1 MKAGFWRELG
11 LKDQEY
17 EMIVDILGREPNY
30 VELGMYSVMWSE
42 HCSYKNSK
50 EVLRTF
56 PTTGERVLQG
66 PGENAGIVDIG
77 DGLAV
82 CFKIESHNHP
92 SAIEPYQGAATGVG
106 GIIRDIFTMGARP
119 IALLNSLR
127 FGPLSDP
134 RARYIMGGVVAG
146 IAGYGNC
153 IGIPTVGGEVY
164 FDRCYQG
171 NPLVNAM
178 CVGLLEKDKIKRGQA
193 AGIGNAVILVGAR
206 TGRDGMHG
214 VTFASEELSEASEE
228 RRPAVQV
235 GDPFME
241 KLLLEA
247 CLELID
253 SHDLVGIQDLG
264 GAGLT
269 CATSE
274 MASRAG
280 TGMEIELDQVPC
292 RETGMTPYE
301 IMLSESQERML
312 LVVEPAKEERVH
324 QVFRRWGLDATTVG
338 RVTADGDL
346 RVRMGGQVVAEV
358 PARSLAEEAPVYC
371 PEYREPSYLQ
381 ETMALNLSAIPDVT
395 DTGSTLLALLASP
408 NIASKEWVWRQYDH
422 MVRTCTVVLPG
433 SDAAVLRL
441 RGTKKGL
448 AMTCDCNSRYAY
460 LDPYTGGKI
469 AVAEAARNL
478 VCSGAEPLA
487 VTDCLN
493 FGNPEKPE
501 IFWQFRSC
509 VAGISEACRVLGT
522 PVTGGNVSF
531 YNETNGEAIFPTPT
545 VGMVGLLDDVK
556 LRCTLDF
563 KQTGDLL
570 VLLGE
575 TFTELGGSEYLAVQ
589 HGLVRGRPPALDLG
603 KEQALQKLVLA
614 AIRQGLVASAHDL
627 SEGGLAVALAECC
640 FGHSLGA
647 AVTLNSGNLRT
658 DALLFGESQSRIL
671 LSLPEEKLTA
681 LQDLAAVAGV
691 PLQKLG
697 HVGGE
702 TLEISVDG
710 RLLVDVPVILMR
722 DKWREAIA
730 CYLK

>member
-1 MKAGFWRELG
+1 MRAEDWRKMG
-11 LKDQEY
+11 LKDEEY
-17 EMIVDILGREPNY
+17 LLITEIIGRDPNY

-50 EVLRTF
+50 EVLRTL
-56 PTTGERVLQG
+56 PTKGERVLQG

-127 FGPLSDP
+127 FGTLEDV
-134 RARYIMGGVVAG
+134 RARYIFNGVVSG

-164 FDRCYQG
+164 FDPCYQG

-178 CVGLLEKDKIKRGQA
+178 CVGLLETDKIKRGQA
-193 AGIGNAVILVGAR
+193 SGTGNPVVLVGAR

-214 VTFASEELSEASEE
+214 VTFASEELSAASEE
-228 RRPAVQV
+228 KRPAVQV

-247 CLELID
+247 CLELIYND
-253 SHDLVGIQDLG
+253 DVVGIQDLG

-280 TGMEIELDQVPC
+280 TGLEIELERVPC
-292 RETGMTPYE
+292 REQGMTPYE

-312 LVVEPAKEERVH
+312 MVVLPEKEEKVH
-324 QVFRRWGLDATTVG
+324 EVFRRWGLTSTTIG
-338 RVTADGDL
+338 HVTGDGIL
-346 RVRMGGQVVAEV
+346 RVRMGGKVVAEV
-358 PARSLAEEAPVYC
+358 PARSLAEDAPVYC
-371 PEYREPSYLQ
+371 PAFIEPAYLRMTAQ
-381 ETMALNLSAIPDVT
+381 LQLAEIPDSGDAEKVLLQLLSA
-395 DTGSTLLALLASP
+395 P
-408 NIASKEWVWRQYDH
+408 NIASKEWVWQQYDY

-448 AMTCDCNSRYAY
+448 AMTVDCNSRYVF
-460 LDPYTGGKI
+460 LDPYLGGKI

-478 VCSGAEPLA
+478 VCSGGEPLA

-493 FGNPEKPE
+493 FGNPEKAE
-501 IFWQFRSC
+501 IFWQFRKA
-509 VAGISEACRVLGT
+509 VEGISEACLAFAT
-522 PVTGGNVSF
+522 PVIGGNVSF
-531 YNETNGEAIFPTPT
+531 YNETNGEAIYPTPT
-545 VGMVGLLDDVK
+545 VGMVGLLEDVEK
-556 LRCTLDF
+556 RCTQEF
-563 KQTGDLL
+563 KADGDLI

-575 TFTELGGSEYLAVQ
+575 TYEELGGSEYLATV
-589 HGLVRGRPPALDLG
+589 HGMVAGRPPALELD
-603 KEQALQKLVLA
+603 KEKALHKLVLP
-614 AIRQGLVASAHDL
+614 AIGQGMLNSAHDL
-627 SEGGLAVALAECC
+627 SEGGLAVALAECS
-640 FGHSLGA
+640 FGQNIGA
-647 AVTLNSGNLRT
+647 SVELSSKGLRH
-658 DALLFGESQSRIL
+658 DSLLFGESQSRVVVSVATDKVEML
-671 LSLPEEKLTA
+671 LA
-681 LQDLAAVAGV
+681 LAAQENV
-691 PLQKLG
+691 PAAVIGKT
-697 HVGGE
+697 GGNSFLV
-702 TLEISVDG
+702 TVDG
-710 RLLVDVPVILMR
+710 RELINLPIEKM
-722 DKWREAIA
+722 KTAWREAIG
-730 CYLK
+730 CLLK